1 MRSSHM
7 LLCASLLLV
16 GVVLF
21 AGGLGALSFVPLA
34 ACMLMMGVM
43 MWMMMGSGRNDRGG
57 R

>member
-7 LLCASLLLV
+7 LLCASLVVL
-16 GVVLF
+16 GVALF
-21 AGGLGALSFVPLA
+21 AGGLGAFTFVPLA

-43 MWMMMGSGRNDRGG
+43 MWMMMGSGRNDRGS

>member
-1 MRSSHM
+1 MKSSHM
-7 LLCASLLLV
+7 LLCASVLV
-16 GVVLF
+16 VGVLF
-21 AGGLGALSFVPLA
+21 AGGLGAFTFLPIA

>member
-1 MRSSHM
+1 MKSSRM
-7 LLCASLLLV
+7 LLCASLLVV

-21 AGGLGALSFVPLA
+21 AGGPGAFTFLPIA